1 MPESIRKSR
10 CQSRMRPENGGEGT
24 IQTPS
29 AWLPN
34 GAGCELASRSRG
46 DQHKTP
52 YRARLAQLVEQRI
65 RNAQV
70 GSSNLPSSS
79 TVRLGDALFEKPP
92 KKLPTGACTCWRLA
106 KSCRKS
112 SAPEPDTNGQRKA
125 SHGRALSA
133 TVHDNSKQKGD
144 DTNGAGNYQ
153 CRRYVHD

>member
-1 MPESIRKSR
+1 M
-10 CQSRMRPENGGEGT
+10 QN
-24 IQTPS
+24 PS

-34 GAGCELASRSRG
+34 GTGRKGLAALIG
-46 DQHKTP
+46 DDNKHKTSCH
-52 YRARLAQLVEQRI
+52 AGIAQMVERLI
-65 RNAQV
+65 RNQQV
-70 GSSNLPSSS
+70 GSSNLPLSS
-79 TVRLGDALFEKPP
+79 TVRLGDAVALCKNPP

-112 SAPEPDTNGQRKA
+112 SAPEPNTNGQRKA